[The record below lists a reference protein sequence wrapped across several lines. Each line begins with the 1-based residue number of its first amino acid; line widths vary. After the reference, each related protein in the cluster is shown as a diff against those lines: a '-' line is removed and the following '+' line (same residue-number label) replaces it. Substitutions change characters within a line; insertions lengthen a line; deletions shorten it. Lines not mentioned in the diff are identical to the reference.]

1 MKILL
6 VEDDE
11 NKRTQILRFLAEFR
25 VAPQVRVAR
34 SLQSGLDALF
44 DDAPDLILLDMT
56 IPNYDAGPEESGGYM
71 YKTGGWEFLRQM
83 DRFDMQTPVIVVT
96 QFEKFGDASDAM
108 DLEELDRRL
117 RSEHDGVYQGFV
129 YYNAAIAGW
138 KAELATRIEQTIG
151 RNISGGSNAENSGS

>member
-11 NKRTQILRFLAEFR
+11 NKRTQIIEFLRESQPAR
-25 VAPQVRVAR
+25 QVRAAR

-44 DDAPDLILLDMT
+44 DDSPELVLLDMT

-83 DRFDMQTPVIVVT
+83 ERFDIRTPVIVVT

-117 RSEHDGVYQGFV
+117 RSEHQDVYQGFV
-129 YYNAAIAGW
+129 YYNAAISGW
-138 KAELATRIEQTIG
+138 KAELASLIEVTIG
-151 RNISGGSNAENSGS
+151 TDASGGKDAEDSRS